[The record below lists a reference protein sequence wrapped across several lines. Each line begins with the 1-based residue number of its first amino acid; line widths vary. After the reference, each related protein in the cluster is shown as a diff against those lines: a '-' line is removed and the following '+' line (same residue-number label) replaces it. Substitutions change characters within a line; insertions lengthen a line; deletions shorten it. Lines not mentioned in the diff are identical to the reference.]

1 MGRNDGVP
9 SDDFWNFSSTDSD
22 FDLSGFDDSP
32 EPEEP
37 RGRKKKK
44 RGRKGKR
51 KRVQEPT
58 FDDGFG
64 FGSVEPSADF
74 PVFDEGEDDEPEP
87 PRRKRK
93 GRKQK
98 PAKKKRSRKR
108 DVAPAPEPELDDLSD
123 DDVDM
128 DVDDDEFF
136 EESPKRSK
144 SVGKS
149 VVAPI
154 VSLVTVVVLVIVGV
168 VVFALKS
175 DSGSAPEA
183 KESTSSVSTES
194 TSSAV
199 EEPVETT
206 PALPE
211 ATTSERVGVE
221 QTDGTL
227 NGESSGGDQ
236 TSGTDAIFA
245 YEYAYYHLRSD
256 EEANA
261 LSDGI
266 PAVDIKDKVA
276 EGTKY
281 EVKVTP
287 KVIGST
293 YDVVLTLS
301 VDGNSKY
308 YKMSLTTSVKD
319 GKYYVTSIKMKE

>member
-9 SDDFWNFSSTDSD
+9 SDDFWNFSSTDGD

-32 EPEEP
+32 ETEEP
-37 RGRKKKK
+37 KGRKKKK
-44 RGRKGKR
+44 RGRKGRR

-74 PVFDEGEDDEPEP
+74 PVFDEDEEPEP

-93 GRKQK
+93 ERKQK
-98 PAKKKRSRKR
+98 PAKRKRSRKR
-108 DVAPAPEPELDDLSD
+108 DVAPTPEHEFDDLSD

-128 DVDDDEFF
+128 DVDEDEFF
-136 EESPKRSK
+136 EDSPKRSK

-154 VSLVTVVVLVIVGV
+154 VSLVAVVVLVIVGV

-175 DSGSAPEA
+175 DGGSAPEA

-194 TSSAV
+194 TSSSV

-266 PAVDIKDKVA
+266 PAVNIKDKVA

-301 VDGNSKY
+301 VDGNSKD